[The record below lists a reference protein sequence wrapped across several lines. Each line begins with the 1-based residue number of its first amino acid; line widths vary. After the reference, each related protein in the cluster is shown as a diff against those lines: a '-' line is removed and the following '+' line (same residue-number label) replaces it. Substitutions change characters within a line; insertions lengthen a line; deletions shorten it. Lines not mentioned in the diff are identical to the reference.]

1 MKIGFV
7 GLGPMGTPM
16 AGRLLEAGHDLAVFN
31 RTRAKADDLVA
42 RGALRAGSPAEA
54 ARDAEIVFS
63 MLAHDAAVEG
73 LAFGPEGILAGL
85 PKGAVHVST
94 STISPD
100 LSTRLQRAH
109 AEHEQLYAAATVL
122 GRPPAAQSGELF
134 IVLAGSETARRK
146 IAEPLATLGQRV
158 FDLGEDPAQANLVK
172 LSLNFMIFSTIEQM
186 SEMFALNDKGGVAP
200 ATLFEI
206 MTNSF
211 FTAPVHKNYGR
222 IIVDQRF
229 DPPGAAVPLALKDNR
244 LLLEAAEAM
253 AVPVPMASLLR
264 DRYLAMTAKGEA
276 ALDFAALSRRSRD
289 DAGLP
294 I

>member
-16 AGRLLEAGHDLAVFN
+16 AGRLLEAGHSLAVFN
-31 RTRAKADDLVA
+31 RTQAKADELVA
-42 RGALRAGSPAEA
+42 RGARRAGSPAEA
-54 ARDAEIVFS
+54 ARDAGIVFS
-63 MLAHDAAVEG
+63 MLANDAAVES
-73 LAFGPEGILAGL
+73 LSFGENGILAGL
-85 PKGAVHVST
+85 AKDAVHVST

-109 AEHEQLYAAATVL
+109 AEHGQLYAAATVL
-122 GRPPAAQSGELF
+122 GRPPAAASGELY
-134 IVLAGSETARRK
+134 IVLAGADDARSR
-146 IAEPLATLGQRV
+146 IAAPLATLGQRV
-158 FDLGEDPAQANLVK
+158 FDIGEDPAQANLVK

-186 SEMFALNDKGGVAP
+186 SEMFALNDKGGIAP

-211 FTAPVHKNYGR
+211 FTASVHKNYGR
-222 IIVDQRF
+222 IIVEQRF
-229 DPPGAAVPLALKDNR
+229 DPPGVAVPLAMKDNR
-244 LLLEAAEAM
+244 LLLEAAASM

-264 DRYLAMTAKGEA
+264 DRYLAMIAKGEA
-276 ALDFAALSRRSRD
+276 GLDFAALSRRSRD

-294 I
+294 V